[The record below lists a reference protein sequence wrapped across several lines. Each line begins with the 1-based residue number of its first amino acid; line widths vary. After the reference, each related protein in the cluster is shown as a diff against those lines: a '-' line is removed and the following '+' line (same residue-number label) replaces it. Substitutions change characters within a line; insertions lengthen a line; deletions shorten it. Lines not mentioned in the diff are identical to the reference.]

1 MDPGQVEM
9 RKARRGQ
16 WQWKKASTWR
26 SPDGVSQIRS
36 SRCSTARRR
45 SRSRGS
51 ASLGRYQSPWM
62 HLNMAGVQNVLLDL
76 EKLTDVPPYSFAE
89 FEDSLLG
96 AAEHARTSSRSVS
109 HYLSTMGRASTAM
122 IRTRNEG
129 EPWEHIL
136 DSVMECARRI
146 CSKSHAGTR
155 DAIQEKVYK
164 FLRNRIDA
172 AAMDL
177 MSEIALNESMTSWG
191 LFSAI
196 ERRVTLSILRDLHQD
211 LEINNDN
218 MLVYL
223 HGNAWK
229 CTTSS

>member
-1 MDPGQVEM
+1 MQV
-9 RKARRGQ
+9 
-16 WQWKKASTWR
+16 
-26 SPDGVSQIRS
+26 
-36 SRCSTARRR
+36 
-45 SRSRGS
+45 
-51 ASLGRYQSPWM
+51 
-62 HLNMAGVQNVLLDL
+62 NMAGVQNVLLDL

-155 DAIQEKVYK
+155 DAIQEKVYE

-229 CTTSS
+229 CTTSSRTCLGMLGATEHTQALLASDSVLRG

>member
-1 MDPGQVEM
+1 
-9 RKARRGQ
+9 
-16 WQWKKASTWR
+16 
-26 SPDGVSQIRS
+26 
-36 SRCSTARRR
+36 
-45 SRSRGS
+45 
-51 ASLGRYQSPWM
+51 
-62 HLNMAGVQNVLLDL
+62 
-76 EKLTDVPPYSFAE
+76 
-89 FEDSLLG
+89 
-96 AAEHARTSSRSVS
+96 
-109 HYLSTMGRASTAM
+109 M

-155 DAIQEKVYK
+155 DAIQEKVYE

-218 MLVYL
+218 MLV
-223 HGNAWK
+223 
-229 CTTSS
+229 

>member
-1 MDPGQVEM
+1 MQ
-9 RKARRGQ
+9 
-16 WQWKKASTWR
+16 
-26 SPDGVSQIRS
+26 
-36 SRCSTARRR
+36 
-45 SRSRGS
+45 
-51 ASLGRYQSPWM
+51 
-62 HLNMAGVQNVLLDL
+62 LNMAGVQNVLLDL

-146 CSKSHAGTR
+146 CSKSRAGTR
-155 DAIQEKVYK
+155 DAIQEKVYE

-177 MSEIALNESMTSWG
+177 MSEMALNESMTSWG

>member
-1 MDPGQVEM
+1 VER

-16 WQWKKASTWR
+16 WQWKKAFSWR

-36 SRCSTARRR
+36 SRGSTARRR
-45 SRSRGS
+45 SRSRCS

-76 EKLTDVPPYSFAE
+76 EKLSDVPPYSFAE
-89 FEDSLLG
+89 FVDSLRG

-136 DSVMECARRI
+136 DSAMECARRI

-155 DAIQEKVYK
+155 DAIQEKVYE

-196 ERRVTLSILRDLHQD
+196 ERRVTLSMLRDLHQD
-211 LEINNDN
+211 LEINKDN

-223 HGNAWK
+223 QGNAGARVPALA
-229 CTTSS
+229 SS